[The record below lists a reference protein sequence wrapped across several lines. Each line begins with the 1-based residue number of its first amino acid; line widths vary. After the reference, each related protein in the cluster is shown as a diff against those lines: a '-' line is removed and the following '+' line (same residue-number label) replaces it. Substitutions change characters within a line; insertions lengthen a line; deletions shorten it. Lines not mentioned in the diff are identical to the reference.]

1 MVATPS
7 TMLPLGTIAPKINS
21 LDTTKN
27 QLYSLDG
34 PHGESSLLVCFIC
47 NHCPYVVHL
56 LDSLIFNCNRWRERG
71 VKTIFISSNDIIHY
85 PDDSPENMSQL
96 ASKYNF
102 PCPYLYDEKQKIAK
116 AYHAACTPDFYL
128 FDSKHQLFYRGRYDE
143 SRPGNQI
150 TPTGKDL
157 GDAVD
162 SLLNEESSPVE
173 QKPSLGCNIKWK
185 KNNEPEYFSK

>member
-7 TMLPLGTIAPKINS
+7 TMLPLGTIAPRFNS
-21 LDTTKN
+21 LDTTN
-27 QLYSLDG
+27 NEPYSLNG
-34 PHGESSLLVCFIC
+34 PLGENALLVCFIC
-47 NHCPYVVHL
+47 NHCPYVLHL
-56 LDSLIFNCNRWRERG
+56 LDSLILNCNGWRGKG
-71 VKTIFISSNDIIHY
+71 VKTLFISSNDIVHY
-85 PDDSPENMSQL
+85 PNDSPENMFKL

-102 PCPYLYDEKQKIAK
+102 FCPYLYDEKQNIAK

-128 FDSKHQLFYRGRYDE
+128 FDSKHRLFYRGQYDQ

-150 TPTGKDL
+150 IPTGKDL

-162 SLLNEESSPVE
+162 SLLNGESSPVE

-185 KNNEPEYFSK
+185 KKNEPGYFSK